1 MATGVAFRGAR
12 RARIV
17 PGRSTATW
25 FCTHAHRGPMWSRG
39 DTRPAT
45 GYRLRG
51 LATRPLTPLHRD
63 TTKRKKKK
71 YPRET
76 SASPED
82 RQATARPKHT
92 LGCVVPPRDTQSPPS
107 PVTPSQ
113 QISPGSLTG
122 LGLGTRTGE
131 ERPLGS
137 TTQSSPIASICCVAP
152 GTYSRE
158 VLGRPG
164 RPATPWLRL

>member
-63 TTKRKKKK
+63 TIIKRKKKNIQGDQCVSQGS
-71 YPRET
+71 T
-76 SASPED
+76 GHC
-82 RQATARPKHT
+82 QAPQHT
-92 LGCVVPPRDTQSPPS
+92 RGCMA
-107 PVTPSQ
+107 PVTPSHTSSPVTKPQ

-131 ERPLGS
+131 GSPEVPRPKAVLS
-137 TTQSSPIASICCVAP
+137 LLSVA
-152 GTYSRE
+152 
-158 VLGRPG
+158 
-164 RPATPWLRL
+164 